1 MVNAHQRRNY
11 MVSVRVNG
19 IWVSK
24 DANIKEG
31 VANAFHGFVT
41 EVRDWRPSISGISF
55 TSFENADSRTLE
67 NPFSEEEL
75 FLVMR

>member
-1 MVNAHQRRNY
+1 
-11 MVSVRVNG
+11 MVSIRVNG

-31 VANAFHGFVT
+31 VANAFHGLVT
-41 EVRDWRPSISGISF
+41 EVRDWRPSIRRISF